1 LLFNTFLP
9 VWPVV
14 SDPPAKTPKARELVA
29 HVLRDTRIGEQAQA
43 ARQARRAA
51 AGFNKG
57 AAANS
62 HRPFSFDRD
71 MKFEH
76 HHSIAGL
83 AARWLCLSSR
93 R

>member
-1 LLFNTFLP
+1 MRIAFNTFLP

-51 AGFNKG
+51 AGFNNSLQATRDG
-57 AAANS
+57 ALSSASRFTLVGPA
-62 HRPFSFDRD
+62 
-71 MKFEH
+71 
-76 HHSIAGL
+76 
-83 AARWLCLSSR
+83 CLSSGR
-93 R
+93 